1 MKKILS
7 HIRRKSPETRLFFAI
22 VCAAVLTAVV
32 TGGYIA
38 IEAVAP
44 AEQPQSAPSPIGSLV
59 DSIKGTVSDSNM
71 SNQQT
76 QVIDASQTQDQT
88 QVDQSQASDQSNVP
102 VAASTAND
110 ESNPFVNQDTTTSQP
125 QQ

>member
-1 MKKILS
+1 M
-7 HIRRKSPETRLFFAI
+7 FFAI
-22 VCAAVLTAVV
+22 VCAAVLTAVI

-38 IEAVAP
+38 IKAAVPAP
-44 AEQPQSAPSPIGSLV
+44 TQSAPSPIGSLV

-76 QVIDASQTQDQT
+76 QVIDASQT
-88 QVDQSQASDQSNVP
+88 SDQNNVP

-110 ESNPFVNQDTTTSQP
+110 ESNPFVDQATQNQIQNENSQT
-125 QQ
+125 QTQ